1 MYNHDPRNN
10 YMDRS
15 ERSPHKFSYSP
26 ATQKSEKNALSLVTK
41 VINLNFFNT
50 IPEFH
55 VSQVDVATDSG
66 DPMMNSGKNF
76 SNLKSDDSESN

>member
-1 MYNHDPRNN
+1 MTTGRGFEFY
-10 YMDRS
+10 YRS

-26 ATQKSEKNALSLVTK
+26 ATQKSEKNALTLVTK

-55 VSQVDVATDSG
+55 MSQVDVATDSG
-66 DPMMNSGKNF
+66 DPMMNSGKN
-76 SNLKSDDSESN
+76 LKSDDSESN